1 MTQIQTFADLIGAL
15 RRRLWLIVL
24 VALIGSAI
32 AVFMLSKR
40 DHIYEATAV
49 VQIESPRVV
58 QAPGGTE
65 TTNTLVANA
74 EQRIKLIEQRL
85 MSRDSLLALIE
96 KYNLFADA
104 PAMSQAEKLLVLR
117 RSTRI
122 SEVRS
127 RPRTYGLPAIPTG
140 LHITAQNKD
149 PQLAADLANEL
160 TDFVMEENRL
170 RRLNEAQET
179 AAFLSAEEARVA
191 QQIVDVEGR
200 LASFKSTNA
209 QAMPDILPIL
219 ISQKAGLGEDLLAIE
234 RELIAL
240 DTSSR
245 QRAGVANQQR
255 NLLEEQRRLIA
266 ERTAEIDAALARAPT
281 VEKGLNDLNREL
293 RILQD
298 RQTAITIRRADAE
311 MTRAIES
318 SQRSERFVTL
328 ERAIPPEQPISTS
341 RKKIAVAAAVG
352 SLLLGAML
360 ALALEVMFPRIYT
373 AEQVERTIGAAPI
386 VSIPRLKR
394 RVAPRKAIA
403 HMIAALPAFLPFTGA
418 G

>member
-1 MTQIQTFADLIGAL
+1 MTQIQTFPDLIGAL
-15 RRRLWLIVL
+15 RRRLWLIIL
-24 VALIGSAI
+24 VTLLGSAI
-32 AVFMLSKR
+32 AVFVLSKR

-58 QAPGGTE
+58 QAPGGTD

-96 KYNLFADA
+96 KYNLFADT
-104 PAMSQAEKLLVLR
+104 PAMSQAEKLLILR
-117 RSTRI
+117 KSTRI

-140 LHITAQNKD
+140 LHITAQNND

-170 RRLNEAQET
+170 RRLNKAQET
-179 AAFLSAEEARVA
+179 AAFLSAEETRVT

-200 LASFKSTNA
+200 LASFKSANA
-209 QAMPDILPIL
+209 QALPDILPIL
-219 ISQKAGLGEDLLAIE
+219 ISQKASLGEDLLAIE
-234 RELIAL
+234 RELITL

-245 QRAGVANQQR
+245 QRAGIANQQR
-255 NLLEEQRRLIA
+255 NLLKEQRQLINK
-266 ERTAEIDAALARAPT
+266 RTAEIDAALASAPT
-281 VEKGLNDLNREL
+281 VEKELNDLNREL

-311 MTRAIES
+311 MTRALES
-318 SQRSERFVTL
+318 SQQSERFVTL

-373 AEQVERTIGAAPI
+373 AEHVERTIGAAPI

-394 RVAPRKAIA
+394 SKSPHKTVAQI
-403 HMIAALPAFLPFTGA
+403 IAALPVTLPFIGT
-418 G
+418 